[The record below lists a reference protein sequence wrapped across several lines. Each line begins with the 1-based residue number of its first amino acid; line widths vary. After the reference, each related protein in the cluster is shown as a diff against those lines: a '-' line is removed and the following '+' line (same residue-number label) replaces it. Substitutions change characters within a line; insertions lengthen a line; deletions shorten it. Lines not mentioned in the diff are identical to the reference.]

1 MLAERSL
8 QQIKMFNRDT
18 SLIGDTFS
26 KASKHYRKYS
36 ELQDR
41 CSNKLKKSIQL
52 SGQVL
57 DLGAGPGTHYNT
69 AAKNVVC
76 VDIALGML
84 EQLRENFPD
93 YKAINGDAA
102 KLPLQS
108 ESVNSVISN
117 LALQWCD
124 DFSAVTAELNRI
136 LKPHGEVAISLVAAN
151 SLPELSKLGLS
162 ANQFN
167 TVSEF
172 QTAFE
177 SKHWSE
183 FECQVRR
190 ETIYFDDLK
199 SLLYSIKGVGASA
212 IKTAIGGNTSQSLK
226 GKKHWLNLVEQAE
239 DLRTE
244 RGLPLTYNIVQ
255 IKAKKQG

>member
-1 MLAERSL
+1 MLAERCL
-8 QQIKMFNRDT
+8 QQIKVFNRDT
-18 SLIGDTFS
+18 NVIGDTFS

-41 CSNKLKKSIQL
+41 CSNKLKNAIEL
-52 SGQVL
+52 SGQIL

-84 EQLRENFPD
+84 KELQTNFPD

-102 KLPLQS
+102 KLPLQG
-108 ESVNSVISN
+108 ESVDSVISN

-124 DFSAVTAELNRI
+124 DFSAVTAELHRI
-136 LKPHGEVAISLVAAN
+136 LKPEGEVAISLVAAN
-151 SLPELSKLGLS
+151 SLPELSKLGLK

-172 QTAFE
+172 QAAFE
-177 SKHWSE
+177 NNFWSE
-183 FECQVRR
+183 LECQVRR
-190 ETIYFDDLK
+190 EIIYFDDLK

-212 IKTAIGGNTSQSLK
+212 IKAVEQNHQNQSLK
-226 GKKHWLNLVEQAE
+226 GKKHWFRLVEQAE
-239 DLRTE
+239 LLRTDK
-244 RGLPLTYNIVQ
+244 GLPLTYNIVQ
-255 IKAKKQG
+255 IKAKKLG